1 MPHLLIERQRLNIF
15 TCSVPKRK
23 DSPIGA
29 IIIEVLDVIAA
40 AIFVFGS
47 VCFLPRYARDLDIFL
62 DGCLLFIAGSVLYC
76 VVCSFTLAEA
86 IMEKGHTSLEAF
98 ENWLYLAGSITFLVG
113 TVLYWPDR
121 LHSEDARPVELSLFA
136 VCSSFGQH
144 VNLYTRE
151 FTGSVLFIIG
161 SFLFACAA
169 FTNALNRRQLNEWS
183 SVVLSAVTS
192 LYMGGSI
199 LFTMGSVAF
208 LPDLG
213 CNDDMVALGAGCFI
227 AGSVLFLI
235 GSVLSLWRTAHLLSH
250 RTEDVEQLTVVK
262 IP

>member
-23 DSPIGA
+23 DSPIGT

-76 VVCSFTLAEA
+76 VVCAFTLAEA
-86 IMEKGHTSLEAF
+86 IVEKGGTSLEAF
-98 ENWLYLAGSITFLVG
+98 ENWLYLAGSMTFLVG
-113 TVLYWPDR
+113 TVLYWPDK

-213 CNDDMVALGAGCFI
+213 CNDDLVALGAGCFI

-235 GSVLSLWRTAHLLSH
+235 GSILSLWRTVHLLSS
-250 RTEDVEQLTVVK
+250 RREDGEQLSIVK
-262 IP
+262 AP